1 VTTFTTEEEEVL
13 LSDLIWRK
21 ESVTGSGVKG
31 GTPSSSKREVGSN
44 DKKSVENESSTT
56 HSSSSSRDKDRGSE
70 TPKNSTRGLDHGLE
84 IPPFLMAT
92 SVVRAA
98 KAQAVGKIAPSLM
111 APVTSTT
118 KSGGKCSL
126 TPELKRRIRSEY
138 FRILQQKRIRL
149 KEDSKLAWIKNFNR
163 TEGLMKEENRKWKEA
178 RLSNWEIDLDA
189 PEHLGTMKRASLTLP
204 MEHKSTHSVPI
215 RIIHSI
221 PSTPTMYMWS
231 TIRQNVMVEDETV
244 LHNIPYMGEEVL
256 DKDGNFIEELL
267 KNYDGKVHTDKDH
280 DYMDDECFMEMVRA
294 VMAMEESDI
303 RNGLT
308 KPHDKHS
315 DTEEH
320 FSDSEDDIHKGDS
333 LLVKRMEPQQG
344 MIINA
349 EPGKVP
355 RIKLP
360 PNRIFKL
367 LSEVFPNNGTP
378 AELKE
383 KYIELHEKHEP
394 GAGLPPEC
402 TPNIDGPTAESVP
415 REQTMHSFHSLFCRR
430 CYKYDCLLHRLKAYH
445 PEPKMLKRKC
455 PEYRTKMPCSPFCF
469 INLPEVQARIEAM
482 ASSTSDK
489 DPDPVVNGEQGKVAP
504 KKVRKQTSM
513 ESSGE
518 QSSDDSNDSVAVLI
532 GYRTSS
538 CPKSDGNNGN
548 RRSGGGPAKQPPLI
562 TDESKSDYV
571 ENKGSKLKS
580 SNSGGS
586 SSSNN
591 NPGEKL
597 DFKEN
602 PAMNFAMQSYLHFQQ
617 FPESSNKPG
626 VDTAAQSLIKDFQP
640 QDMDSWSGADQS
652 LFRAIH
658 KVFFHNY
665 CLIAKSLATKTCQQV
680 FYFAQKEAADMMTDG
695 DSQKDVTPP
704 PKKTKKKN
712 RLWSLHCKK
721 IHMRKDPTSNSSVS
735 NFTPCDHPGQ
745 PCDSS
750 CSCIQAHNFCEKFCL
765 CNSDCQN
772 RFPGCRCKAQCNTKQ
787 CPCYLAV
794 RECDPDLCQMCGADQ
809 YDKSKINCKN
819 VSCQRGLYK
828 HLLLAPSDVAGW
840 GIFLKD
846 SAQKNEFISEYCG
859 EVITQ
864 DEADRRGKV
873 YDKYMCSFLFNLNNE
888 FVVDATRKG
897 NKIRF
902 ANHSVNPNCYA
913 KVMMVNGDHRIGIFA
928 KRAINP
934 GEELFFDYRYGPTE
948 QLKFVGIERESEFL

>member
-1 VTTFTTEEEEVL
+1 M
-13 LSDLIWRK
+13 S
-21 ESVTGSGVKG
+21 SSGSTGKG
-31 GTPSSSKREVGSN
+31 GTASSSSSKRDTSN
-44 DKKSVENESSTT
+44 DKKSMENVSSSST
-56 HSSSSSRDKDRGSE
+56 HSGSNSSSRDKDRGSE
-70 TPKNSTRGLDHGLE
+70 TPKNTRGLDHGLE
-84 IPPFLMAT
+84 IPPFLIAT

-98 KAQAVGKIAPSLM
+98 KAHAVGKIAPSLM
-111 APVTSTT
+111 APVTTSS

-149 KEDSKLAWIKNFNR
+149 KEDSKLAWIRNFNK

-178 RLSNWEIDLDA
+178 RSSNWEIDLDA

-267 KNYDGKVHTDKDH
+267 KNYDGKVHDKDH
-280 DYMDDECFMEMVRA
+280 ENMDDECFMEMVKA

-303 RNGLT
+303 RNGLI
-308 KPHDKHS
+308 KPHEKHS

-320 FSDSEDDIHKGDS
+320 FSDSEDDAHKGDNS
-333 LLVKRMEPQQG
+333 LGVAVRKRMEPQQG

-383 KYIELHEKHEP
+383 KYIELHEKLEP

-402 TPNIDGPTAESVP
+402 TPNIDGLTAESVP

-455 PEYRTKMPCSPFCF
+455 PEYRTKMPCSAHCF

-482 ASSTSDK
+482 ASSTSEKELDS
-489 DPDPVVNGEQGKVAP
+489 VVAGEQGKSAP

-518 QSSDDSNDSVAVLI
+518 QSSDDSNDSVAAII
-532 GYRTSS
+532 GYRSTSS
-538 CPKSDGNNGN
+538 SSSAYPKSDGNNGT
-548 RRSGGGPAKQPPLI
+548 RRSGPTSKQPPLI
-562 TDESKSDYV
+562 TDESKSDYG

-580 SNSGGS
+580 SGS
-586 SSSNN
+586 STNSSPATTSSNN
-591 NPGEKL
+591 SSNNTGEKL

-617 FPESSNKPG
+617 FPESSNKP
-626 VDTAAQSLIKDFQP
+626 VADTAADLLIKDLQP
-640 QDMDSWSGADQS
+640 QGMDSWSGADQS

-658 KVFFHNY
+658 KVFYHNY
-665 CLIAKSLATKTCQQV
+665 CLIAKTLATKTCQQV
-680 FYFAQKEAADMMTDG
+680 FYFAQKEAADMTTD

-721 IHMRKDPTSNSSVS
+721 IHMRKDPTTNSSVS

-846 SAQKNEFISEYCG
+846 SAQKNEFLSEYCG

-928 KRAINP
+928 KRAITP